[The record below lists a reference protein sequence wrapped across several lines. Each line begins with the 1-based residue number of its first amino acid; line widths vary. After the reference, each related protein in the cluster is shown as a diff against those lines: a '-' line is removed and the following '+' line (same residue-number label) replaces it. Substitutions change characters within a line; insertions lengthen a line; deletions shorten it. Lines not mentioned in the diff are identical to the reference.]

1 MNNKERLTRSP
12 ESEKSKETAS
22 RETEKFDERL
32 NERRA
37 ELAGEKNHEDANEV
51 RHEIENIQRERLDEK
66 PETAERQPSPAERRG
81 VAPKKVREAAYKA
94 TMKEVES
101 QLSPASRTFSKI
113 IHNKAVER
121 ASEVTGNTIARP
133 NAILYGALFAFLMTL
148 GVYLLAKNLGY
159 PLSGFETIGAFGLGW
174 VLGLVFDFLK
184 VMVTGRK

>member
-1 MNNKERLTRSP
+1 MNSKERSPQNP
-12 ESEKSKETAS
+12 ESEKSNDVLRDTG
-22 RETEKFDERL
+22 EKLGERL

-37 ELAGEKNHEDANEV
+37 EQAGEHSHEDVNEI
-51 RHEIENIQRERLDEK
+51 RHELESLQQERLTEK
-66 PETAERQPSPAERRG
+66 HEAAERQPSPAERRG
-81 VAPKKVREAAYKA
+81 AAPKKAREAAYKA

-159 PLSGFETIGAFGLGW
+159 PLSGFETIGAFALGW